1 MRKKDTRIENKK
13 LFHGS
18 DDDEYH
24 LTGLIYQFS
33 QNEAKLI
40 LSVIFITLLTTILVT
55 IFIIPDNSKKLYE
68 GLKRKLLI
76 CDTWLLTKS
85 VPNPPQTHRH
95 TRIWWWI
102 FVFCCILHS
111 VSRISDLESVWC
123 FPIANTRHKTASSRA
138 APHQDNW
145 SQSSVL
151 SPCKTCLITI
161 NKICTVVSSLTAI
174 CKATALAFYLHL

>member
-1 MRKKDTRIENKK
+1 MESSVQI
-13 LFHGS
+13 F
-18 DDDEYH
+18 
-24 LTGLIYQFS
+24 QFS
-33 QNEAKLI
+33 QTAAKLI
-40 LSVIFITLLTTILVT
+40 LSPLFIALLTTALVT

-111 VSRISDLESVWC
+111 VSPILNQFDV
-123 FPIANTRHKTASSRA
+123 FPLQMPGTRQFPPEHRRQ
-138 APHQDNW
+138 QDNW
-145 SQSSVL
+145 SQSPVL

-161 NKICTVVSSLTAI
+161 NKDRVTSHASWSWMIVKCDESKWPHI
-174 CKATALAFYLHL
+174 FE

>member
-1 MRKKDTRIENKK
+1 M
-13 LFHGS
+13 LFHQKAVF
-18 DDDEYH
+18 H
-24 LTGLIYQFS
+24 TGLIWLMESSVQIFQFS
-33 QNEAKLI
+33 QTAAKLI
-40 LSVIFITLLTTILVT
+40 LSPLFIALLTTTLVT

-111 VSRISDLESVWC
+111 VSPILNQFDVFPLQMPGPGQLPPEQRRTRIIGLS
-123 FPIANTRHKTASSRA
+123 PK
-138 APHQDNW
+138 
-145 SQSSVL
+145 SQVL

-161 NKICTVVSSLTAI
+161 NTICTVVSRSNTAYY
-174 CKATALAFYLHL
+174 CKATALTFCLCLN

>member
-1 MRKKDTRIENKK
+1 MKMKNVKQLSQLVISPESC
-13 LFHGS
+13 FPHGS
-18 DDDEYH
+18 YMINGEFCPNFPI
-24 LTGLIYQFS
+24 LTKWSKIDPVL
-33 QNEAKLI
+33 
-40 LSVIFITLLTTILVT
+40 IFIALLTTTLVT

-111 VSRISDLESVWC
+111 VSPILNQFDVFPLQMPGTGQLPPEQRRTRI
-123 FPIANTRHKTASSRA
+123 IG
-138 APHQDNW
+138 
-145 SQSSVL
+145 L
-151 SPCKTCLITI
+151 SPQSP
-161 NKICTVVSSLTAI
+161 VFSP
-174 CKATALAFYLHL
+174 